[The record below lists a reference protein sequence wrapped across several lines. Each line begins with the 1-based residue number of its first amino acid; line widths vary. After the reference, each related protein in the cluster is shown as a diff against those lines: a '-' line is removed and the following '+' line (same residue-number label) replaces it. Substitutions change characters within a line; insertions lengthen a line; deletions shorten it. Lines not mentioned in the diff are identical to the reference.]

1 MKTAV
6 GAALTIALALGW
18 FAWRRASRRFRL
30 PCPAWL
36 SWLVELD
43 NPLARENRA
52 KRIIEHL
59 SVVPGMTILD
69 AGCGPGR
76 LTIPLSVATGTSGE
90 VVAMDAQEAM
100 TEIVRRKARDRG
112 LQNITL
118 LSSSLGSGALEA
130 NHFDSAVLVTVLG
143 EIPDRESA
151 MAELYRAL
159 KPAGLLSVTET
170 VFDPHYQNRATVL
183 RLADGVGFSLRATF
197 GNRLA
202 YTVHFEK
209 SSAQPSAP
217 GYTEKP
223 HAPSS

>member
-1 MKTAV
+1 MTLGDGTDLAQEDVMTTAV
-6 GAALTIALALGW
+6 WAALAIALALGW
-18 FAWRRASRRFRL
+18 FAWRNASRRFRL

-43 NPLARENRA
+43 NPVARENRA

-59 SVVPGMTILD
+59 SIVPGMTIVD

-76 LTIPLSVATGTSGE
+76 LAIPLSVATGTCGE

-100 TEIVRRKARDRG
+100 TAIVGRKARDRG
-112 LQNITL
+112 LQNIRL
-118 LSSSLGSGALEA
+118 ISSPLGGGALKAE
-130 NHFDSAVLVTVLG
+130 HFDRAVLVTVLG

-151 MAELYRAL
+151 MSELYRAL
-159 KPAGLLSVTET
+159 KPGGILSVTET
-170 VFDPHYQNRATVL
+170 VFDPHYQNRITVL
-183 RLADGVGFSLRATF
+183 RLAEAVGFRLRATF

-209 SSAQPSAP
+209 
-217 GYTEKP
+217 
-223 HAPSS
+223 